1 MQPASYIDPASGAH
15 YPLDVPRWCSDERR
29 PLLVT
34 PQGGISRDDIDR
46 GMRSLWRYRAS
57 LPVEI
62 ARPISMGEGC
72 TPLVQQAWDNFR
84 PYFKLEWFNPTAS
97 FKDRGAT
104 VMLSFLRQLGVNA
117 VLEDSSG
124 NGGAS
129 VAAYGAAGGM
139 REDPCARLHIARQ
152 DRSGSGLW
160 RGHSTGG
167 RRRAKCEAEAIRQ
180 SNETFYASHNWQPF
194 FLEGTKS
201 FAYELWEDFN
211 YSAPD
216 NIIMPVGAGS
226 SLLGCYIGFKELLAA
241 EQIKKLPRLFAAQ
254 PLHCSPVDASFKEGR
269 DTPVSREVHKT
280 IAEGTAIKRPAAFA
294 RDDHGA
300 EGDRRQHCRHPRG
313 RHCQRSEAPGSPG
326 PVRRADLRHCRCSHG
341 RSHKSSGHQRQGTHR
356 CSHYRNGHQK
366 RILDRRAFQRC
377 DLTRALAGKTAQCD
391 RRHGLHDSFA
401 PPIAPCVAP
410 ETTQT
415 LPSTQFTTRPR
426 IPPAPSRASA
436 PT

>member
-1 MQPASYIDPASGAH
+1 MTMQPASYIDPASGAH

-139 REDPCARLHIARQ
+139 RVKILAPAYTSPAKIAQVRAYGADIQLVEGAREE
-152 DRSGSGLW
+152 S
-160 RGHSTGG
+160 
-167 RRRAKCEAEAIRQ
+167 EAEAIRQ

-216 NIIMPVGAGS
+216 NVIMPVGAGS

-280 IAEGTAIKRPAAFA
+280 IAEGTAIRRPLRLREMITALRETGGSTVAIPEDGIVSALKRLA
-294 RDDHGA
+294 
-300 EGDRRQHCRHPRG
+300 
-313 RHCQRSEAPGSPG
+313 
-326 PVRRADLRHCRCSHG
+326 
-341 RSHKSSGHQRQGTHR
+341 RQGLFVEPT
-356 CSHYRNGHQK
+356 SATAVAAM
-366 RILDRRAFQRC
+366 D
-377 DLTRALAGKTAQCD
+377 DLINRQVISAKERTVVLITGTGIKSASL
-391 RRHGLHDSFA
+391 
-401 PPIAPCVAP
+401 IAELFSDA
-410 ETTQT
+410 T
-415 LPSTQFTTRPR
+415 
-426 IPPAPSRASA
+426 
-436 PT
+436 